1 MCSVRQEELKQW
13 LCDRIGLVP
22 TPDIRLIGSVRG
34 DRILGVVGF
43 DGYNGAS
50 LQMHVAGEQG
60 WLTRDLIWATFDYAF
75 NVCNVS
81 MIMGLIPS
89 GNSDAIRFNTKLGFK
104 TELVLDGAHPD
115 GSLWL
120 MTMRR
125 RECRFLHRESNG
137 QEIRTS
143 TGT

>member
-1 MCSVRQEELKQW
+1 
-13 LCDRIGLVP
+13 
-22 TPDIRLIGSVRG
+22 
-34 DRILGVVGF
+34 VGF

-75 NVCNVS
+75 NVCNVN